1 MTAVDS
7 TPFPSARSAP
17 PTRRRPVI
25 ANWARLMRRRPEWT
39 ITPALVVL
47 MIAAW
52 AFVTHVFNVPEFVL
66 PRPEAV
72 WSALVEGLSHGPTDA
87 GGYWYHAGITIYESL
102 AGLVLGSVFG
112 GLIGFGLGSSQLLE
126 RTFYPF
132 IIAFQALPKVALAP
146 LLVIWFGLGFD
157 GKIYITAIITFFPVL
172 VSAIAGSHAVDPERL
187 DLARSCNAR
196 PSQILRKIVI
206 PSALPFLF
214 AGLNVASALAVLGAI
229 VGEFVGA
236 RAGLGMLLIQYDQ
249 AMQIAPLFAILV
261 LLGVIGFA
269 INYAVRVAE
278 RKYCFWAQRGRHAMA
293 ASH

>member
-7 TPFPSARSAP
+7 TPYSSARAAPAPCASALA
-17 PTRRRPVI
+17 I
-25 ANWARLMRRRPEWT
+25 LSRLARRRPEWT
-39 ITPALVVL
+39 ITPALVAL
-47 MIAAW
+47 MIAVW
-52 AFVTHVFNVPEFVL
+52 AFVTHAFNIPEFVL

-87 GGYWYHAGITIYESL
+87 AGYWYHAGITIYESL
-102 AGLVLGSVFG
+102 AGLVLGSVLG
-112 GLIGFGLGSSQLLE
+112 GLLGFGLGSSQLLE

-196 PSQILRKIVI
+196 PAQILRKIVI

-249 AMQIAPLFAILV
+249 AMQIAPLFAILL

-269 INYAVRVAE
+269 INQAVRVAE

>member
-1 MTAVDS
+1 VTAIDLS
-7 TPFPSARSAP
+7 TIKEVQAP
-17 PTRRRPVI
+17 KKAASNLAKRFATYVS
-25 ANWARLMRRRPEWT
+25 RRPEWT
-39 ITPALVVL
+39 LTPAIV
-47 MIAAW
+47 IAFLATW
-52 AFVTHVFNVPEFVL
+52 VFVTHVLSVPEFVL

-72 WSALVEGLSHGPTDA
+72 WFALVDGLSHSPT
-87 GGYWYHAGITIYESL
+87 L
-102 AGLVLGSVFG
+102 AGLVLGSLFG
-112 GLIGFGLGSSQLLE
+112 ALIGFGLGASQLLE

-146 LLVIWFGLGFD
+146 LLVIWFGLGYD

-172 VSAIAGSHAVDPERL
+172 VSAIAGSHSVDPDRL
-187 DLARSCNAR
+187 DLARSCNAS

-249 AMQIAPLFAILV
+249 AMQIAPLFAILI

-269 INYAVRVAE
+269 INWAVRVAE
-278 RKYCFWAQRGRHAMA
+278 RRYCFWAQRRRH
-293 ASH
+293 SVSTRL